1 MSGDRLLS
9 TPPMKLPARDPRGH
23 KGTFGTVVVVGGSAG
38 NPRMIGAPAIAALAA
53 LRAGCGL
60 AKVLA
65 PEPILNHV
73 LTLCPGA
80 TGWGVA
86 VDERGR
92 GDWVPHEAS
101 HGFDK
106 LAAGAGGADAIVV
119 GPGLGTG
126 PGASRL
132 ALRAIQHEGC
142 PVVLDA
148 DAINA
153 LATIADLHRDWR
165 CGAVLT
171 PHPGEFKRLAA
182 SLRIEADA
190 TSAATRPTAAE
201 ELAQK
206 LGAIV
211 VLKGAGTVV
220 SDGHRTWVHGG
231 GVHEVKGAEGLPQ
244 LATAGTGDVLAGLIG
259 GLIAQHVRLGAR
271 TGQAESSA
279 SRAGHAETGAVDAAA
294 LRAMAIAKL
303 KSRGLE
309 VPAARAS
316 ASAAGAS
323 AHAKPTTP
331 DARAT
336 LDLFEAARAAVV
348 IHADAAAQWASER
361 GASGGM
367 LATELA
373 ELLPIAV
380 ERQRA

>member
-1 MSGDRLLS
+1 MSDASRRLVTS
-9 TPPMKLPARDPRGH
+9 PPPRLPRRDPRGH

-38 NPRMIGAPAIAALAA
+38 YPRMIGAPALAALAA
-53 LRAGCGL
+53 LRSGCGL
-60 AKVLA
+60 AKILA

-86 VDERGR
+86 VDERG
-92 GDWVPHEAS
+92 DWVPHEAS

-106 LAAGAGGADAIVV
+106 LTAGNSGSGGGAISGVDAIVV
-119 GPGLGTG
+119 GPGLGAG
-126 PGASRL
+126 PGAARL

-153 LATIADLHRDWR
+153 LATIPDLHRDWR
-165 CGAVLT
+165 CAAVVT
-171 PHPGEFKRLAA
+171 PHPGEFKRLAS

-220 SDGHRTWVHGG
+220 SDGHRTWVH
-231 GVHEVKGAEGLPQ
+231 ECGAHGSGAHDREGLPQ

-259 GLIAQHVRLGAR
+259 GLMAQHVRVGDGTNA
-271 TGQAESSA
+271 T
-279 SRAGHAETGAVDAAA
+279 
-294 LRAMAIAKL
+294 
-303 KSRGLE
+303 
-309 VPAARAS
+309 PAS
-316 ASAAGAS
+316 ASSTDAPGMSGAGLRSMAVAKLRARGIAVPEAPEAAATS
-323 AHAKPTTP
+323 
-331 DARAT
+331 DAR
-336 LDLFEAARAAVV
+336 LDLFDAARVAVT
-348 IHADAAAQWASER
+348 IHADAAARWGR
-361 GASGGM
+361 DYGASGGM
-367 LATELA
+367 LAMELA
-373 ELLPIAV
+373 QLLPLAV

>member
-1 MSGDRLLS
+1 MKSDRLVS
-9 TPPMKLPARDPRGH
+9 SPPKKLPTRDFRGH

-38 NPRMIGAPAIAALAA
+38 NPRMIGAPALAALAA
-53 LRAGCGL
+53 LRSGCGL
-60 AKVLA
+60 VKVLS

-73 LTLCPGA
+73 LTMCPGA

-86 VDERGR
+86 VDEG
-92 GDWVPHEAS
+92 GDWVPHAAS
-101 HGFDK
+101 HAFDK
-106 LAAGAGGADAIVV
+106 LTVGVGGADAIVV
-119 GPGLGTG
+119 GPGMGNG

-165 CGAVLT
+165 CAAVLT
-171 PHPGEFKRLAA
+171 PHPGEFKRLAS

-190 TSAATRPTAAE
+190 TSPATRPTAAE

-211 VLKGAGTVV
+211 LLKGAGTVV
-220 SDGHRTWVHGG
+220 SDGHRTWVH
-231 GVHEVKGAEGLPQ
+231 EVNGTAGLPQ

-259 GLIAQHVRLGAR
+259 GLIAQHVRLGGASEAAITSR
-271 TGQAESSA
+271 EASTKSSMGAEGVIDPA
-279 SRAGHAETGAVDAAA
+279 S

-309 VPAARAS
+309 VPIAPVDQPVPS
-316 ASAAGAS
+316 GAS
-323 AHAKPTTP
+323 
-331 DARAT
+331 RA
-336 LDLFEAARAAVV
+336 LDLFEIARAAVA
-348 IHADAAAQWASER
+348 IHAAAAADWARAR

-373 ELLPIAV
+373 ESLPMAV